1 MFITK
6 SRELAEGKIN
16 VLDQLNEV
24 EVDEKGVKDILSSLC
39 EVYET
44 LQDNEVSLKKK
55 KEMIELE
62 LQERVKR
69 NKEDLDKMLLEAE
82 KDLDRLDKVFEEV
95 LGTFDTTR

>member
-62 LQERVKR
+62 L
-69 NKEDLDKMLLEAE
+69 
-82 KDLDRLDKVFEEV
+82 
-95 LGTFDTTR
+95 